1 MSLFLFYKNS
11 FAIILGD
18 ISWSQLDLEEKKKSI
33 HFFFVFVIFFF
44 NRRGE
49 RSCANSANCP
59 YILAYVRVEIEEK
72 NRISTYILVIRMG
85 GNEKR
90 TISLLMRDALLPH
103 SKEEVRSVD
112 SELNLRI

>member
-1 MSLFLFYKNS
+1 MVTARLRREEKVNSLFFC
-11 FAIILGD
+11 FC
-18 ISWSQLDLEEKKKSI
+18 
-33 HFFFVFVIFFF
+33 HFFFFLSIE
-44 NRRGE
+44 GE
-49 RSCANSANCP
+49 NEVAQIRQIAL
-59 YILAYVRVEIEEK
+59 ILAYVRVEIEEK

-112 SELNLRI
+112 CKLNLRI